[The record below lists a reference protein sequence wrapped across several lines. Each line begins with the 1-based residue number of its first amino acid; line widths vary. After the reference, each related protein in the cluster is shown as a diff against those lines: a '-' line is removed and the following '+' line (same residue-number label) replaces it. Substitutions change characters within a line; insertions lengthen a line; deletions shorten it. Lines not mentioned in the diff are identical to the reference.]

1 MIKRLVVALALL
13 TAPLLAQN
21 NVQNNAQ
28 TPSNLV
34 SEGVPAF
41 TPELTQKITPYLEGR
56 PASFSDWHPQRA
68 EMLISTRFGDT
79 PQVHLVKFPGGAR
92 KQLTFSRERIVGSNF
107 LPNDPNSLLF
117 MSDVGGSE
125 NFQIYRFNRTTGETT
140 LLTDGASRNVSTA
153 TSDDGKW
160 TAYASNKRNGND
172 MDLWVLDPADAK
184 SARMLMQFEGGGWA
198 PAGFSPDDR
207 QLLLEHEI
215 SANEAEVWL
224 LDVAGGTKKQISLK
238 QAANGNPEFSR
249 DGKSVYYLTDDMGEF
264 SSLVRQ
270 PLAGGARQTITNDK
284 WDVESYALSYDGTKI
299 AYTTNENGMSVLHII
314 DANSGAAL
322 PSPKLPAGLSGGL
335 GWHRNNKLL
344 GFTFSSAKSVA
355 DAYSFDVTTGELQ
368 RWTESE
374 TGGLDPT
381 RFVEPQLV
389 TMKSFDGT
397 PISSFIY
404 RPDPAKFPG
413 KRPVI
418 VNIHGGPEGQSRAGF
433 IGRNNYWVNELGI
446 AIVYPNVRGSTGY
459 GKTFLAM
466 DNGFKREDSVR
477 DIGALLDWIAKDPAL
492 DPARV
497 GVYGGS
503 YGGYMSL
510 AVMTHYNDRMRAGI
524 DIVGISNFLTFM
536 QNTSGYRRDLR
547 RVEYGDERDAKMHD
561 FLQQVSPQTSASK
574 ITKPMLVVAG
584 FNDPRVPWTEGE
596 QMVKTIRTNGG
607 PVWWLMAKD
616 EGHGF
621 AKKKNADYL
630 FLAMT
635 EFWEQ
640 YLLK

>member
-1 MIKRLVVALALL
+1 
-13 TAPLLAQN
+13 
-21 NVQNNAQ
+21 
-28 TPSNLV
+28 V

-41 TPELTQKITPYLEGR
+41 TPELQQKITPYLEGR
-56 PASFSDWHPQRA
+56 PASFSDWHPQRT

-79 PQVHLVKFPGGAR
+79 PQVHLVKFPGGDR
-92 KQLTFSRERIVGSNF
+92 KQLTFSRERIAGSRF
-107 LPNDPNSLLF
+107 LPNDPNSLMF
-117 MSDVGGSE
+117 VSDVGGSE

-140 LLTDGASRNVSTA
+140 LLTDGTSRNVSTV

-160 TAYASNKRNGND
+160 IAYASNKRNGND

-184 SARMLMQFEGGGWA
+184 SAKMLMQFEGGGWS
-198 PAGFSPDDR
+198 PSDFSPDDK
-207 QLLLEHEI
+207 QLLLEHSI
-215 SANEAEVWL
+215 SANESEVWL
-224 LDVAGGTKKQISLK
+224 LDVAAGTKKQLSPK
-238 QAANGNPEFSR
+238 QAANGDSRFSR
-249 DGKSVYYLTDDMGEF
+249 DGKSVYYVTDDMGEF
-264 SSLVRQ
+264 AQLVRQ
-270 PLAGGARQTITNDK
+270 PLAGGPRQSITNDK
-284 WDVESYALSYDGTKI
+284 WDVEQYALSYDGTKI
-299 AYTTNENGMSVLHII
+299 AYVTNENGTSALHII

-322 PSPKLPAGLSGGL
+322 PAPKLPAGLSGGL
-335 GWHRNNKLL
+335 GWHHNNKLL
-344 GFTFSSAKSVA
+344 GFTFTSAKSVA
-355 DAYSFDVTTGELQ
+355 DAYSFDVSTGELQ

-374 TGGLDPT
+374 TGGLDPA

-389 TMKSFDGT
+389 TVKSFDGT
-397 PISSFIY
+397 PISAFVY

-418 VNIHGGPEGQSRAGF
+418 LNIHGGPEGQSTAGYL
-433 IGRNNYWVNELGI
+433 GRNNYWINELGI
-446 AIVYPNVRGSTGY
+446 TIVYPNVRGSSGY

-547 RVEYGDERDAKMHD
+547 RVEYGDEREPKMHD
-561 FLQQVSPQTSASK
+561 FLQQISPQTSASK
-574 ITKPMLVVAG
+574 ITKPMFVVAG

-635 EFWEQ
+635 EFWQEH
-640 YLLK
+640 LLK

>member
-1 MIKRLVVALALL
+1 MMKRLVVILALA
-13 TAPLLAQN
+13 TAPLLA
-21 NVQNNAQ
+21 QNNAQ

-34 SEGVPAF
+34 SEGVPPF
-41 TPELTQKITPYLEGR
+41 PPELVQKLTPYLEGR

-68 EMLISTRFGDT
+68 EMLIGTRFGDT
-79 PQVHLVKFPGGAR
+79 PQVHLVKFPGGDR
-92 KQLTFSRERIVGSNF
+92 KQITFSRERAFGGSF
-107 LPNDPNSLLF
+107 LPNDPNSVLF
-117 MSDVGGSE
+117 IGDVGGAE
-125 NFQIYRFNRTTGETT
+125 NFQIYRLDRTTGESK
-140 LLTDGASRNVSTA
+140 LLTDGTSRNTSTA
-153 TSDDGKW
+153 IADDGKW
-160 TAYASNKRNGND
+160 IAYASNKRDGND
-172 MDLWVLDPADAK
+172 MDLWILDPSDAK
-184 SARMLMQFEGGGWA
+184 SARMLMQFEGGGWG
-198 PAGFSPDDR
+198 PSDFSPDDK
-207 QLLLEHEI
+207 QLLIENGI
-215 SANEAEVWL
+215 SANESEVWL
-224 LDVAGGTKKQISLK
+224 LDVAAGTKRQLSPKK
-238 QAANGNPEFSR
+238 AANRNSRFSR
-249 DGKSVYYLTDDMGEF
+249 DGKNVYYVTDDMGEF
-264 SSLVRQ
+264 SQLVRQ
-270 PLAGGARQTITNDK
+270 PLAGGVRQAVTNEK

-299 AYTTNENGMSVLHII
+299 AYTTNDNGTSVLHII

-322 PSPKLPAGLSGGL
+322 PAPKLPAGLSGGL
-335 GWHRNNKLL
+335 TWHRNNKLL
-344 GFTFSSAKSVA
+344 GFTFTSAKSVA

-389 TMKSFDGT
+389 TVKSFDGT
-397 PISSFIY
+397 PISAFVY

-418 VNIHGGPEGQSRAGF
+418 VNIHGGPEAQSQAGYL
-433 IGRNNYWVNELGI
+433 GRNNYWINELGI
-446 AIVYPNVRGSTGY
+446 AIVFPNVRGSSGY

-466 DNGFKREDSVR
+466 DDGFKREDTVR

-524 DIVGISNFLTFM
+524 DIVGISNFLTFL

-547 RVEYGDERDAKMHD
+547 RVEYGDERDPKMHE
-561 FLQQVSPQTSASK
+561 FLEKVSPQASATK
-574 ITKPMLVVAG
+574 ITKPMFVVAG

-596 QMVKTIRTNGG
+596 QMVKTIRANGG

-621 AKKKNADYL
+621 GKKKNTDYL

-635 EFWEQ
+635 EFWQE